1 MLRNVPAVLAVLAL
15 ALAIGGCS
23 AKSPKPAKQTYIN
36 IDQVYAAYDAN
47 GDGKITKEEFTAKFQ
62 QKQKADTAWKKIDKS
77 NNGFVERTL
86 NDDEPLRVWN
96 DVESQNEPY

>member
-1 MLRNVPAVLAVLAL
+1 MLRNVPAILAVLAL

-23 AKSPKPAKQTYIN
+23 AKSPKPGKQTYIN
-36 IDQVYAAYDAN
+36 IDQVYAVYDAN
-47 GDGKITKEEFTAKFQ
+47 GDGKITKEEFTAKFK
-62 QKQKADTAWKKIDKS
+62 QKQKAENAWKKIDKN

-96 DVESQNEPY
+96 DVESQNDPY

>member
-15 ALAIGGCS
+15 ALVIGGCS

-36 IDQVYAAYDAN
+36 IDQVYAVYDAN
-47 GDGKITKEEFTAKFQ
+47 GDGKITKEEFTAKFK
-62 QKQKADTAWKKIDKS
+62 QKQNAENAWKKIDKN

-96 DVESQNEPY
+96 DVESQNDPY